1 LSQRRRLAAVE
12 FRILGGDDAARDGES
27 AVQRRR
33 RTGKGPEQHVG
44 GIGDVADLLD
54 LFAED
59 AEHQGA
65 NLFLGLHINDVLKGF
80 WMFLSRS
87 YDILE
92 VHTCLLPEARGD
104 IATKGAPAALRHV
117 FTSTPTMTLVTHVPT
132 PNHAAHKFASWVG
145 FKTLHTIKDAWRKD
159 GKTSDV
165 EVMCFSVFDW
175 FRCLTGDAPSR
186 ARYLISALAMN
197 GQFPKAAY
205 LHTYFTTLLGDLGS
219 T

>member
-1 LSQRRRLAAVE
+1 MPEVYEIPATAPTATIKVDRVVDYEALDTIARHPDIYPYIS
-12 FRILGGDDAARDGES
+12 DDASPAADDFTTS
-27 AVQRRR
+27 
-33 RTGKGPEQHVG
+33 
-44 GIGDVADLLD
+44 DLL
-54 LFAED
+54 LNP
-59 AEHQGA
+59 A

-205 LHTYFTTLLGDLGS
+205 LHTYFTTLLGDLGR